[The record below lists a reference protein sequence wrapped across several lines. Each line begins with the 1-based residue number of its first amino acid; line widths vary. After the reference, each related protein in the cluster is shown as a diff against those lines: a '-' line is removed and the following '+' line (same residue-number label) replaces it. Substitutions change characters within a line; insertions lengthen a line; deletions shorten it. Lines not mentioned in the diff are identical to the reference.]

1 MTLVATPAEPDRAS
15 QPALVCTMLQE
26 GERAGRPRRLN
37 SQQMLEVDAVLR
49 KTPKEAGMSGNL
61 WDGKTLAAWIK
72 RQYGIRLGVRQSQR
86 LFRQLGFRLRE
97 PPMVAQADPERQ
109 KTHKKTPGPDGRSQ
123 RGSVGH
129 RRSAFSIARF
139 ALPDVCIPPE
149 TKDPVLLHHP
159 TRQSVGYFGAVRLR
173 QVSSSAARRA
183 SSTAPPSLPFSRH
196 SIEPA
201 PLDLNN
207 GWS

>member
-72 RQYGIRLGVRQSQR
+72 RPYGIRLGVRPRHRS
-86 LFRQLGFRLRE
+86 FRHLG
-97 PPMVAQADPERQ
+97 
-109 KTHKKTPGPDGRSQ
+109 
-123 RGSVGH
+123 
-129 RRSAFSIARF
+129 
-139 ALPDVCIPPE
+139 
-149 TKDPVLLHHP
+149 
-159 TRQSVGYFGAVRLR
+159 LR
-173 QVSSSAARRA
+173 QPH
-183 SSTAPPSLPFSRH
+183 PPLV
-196 SIEPA
+196 A
-201 PLDLNN
+201 
-207 GWS
+207 

>member
-15 QPALVCTMLQE
+15 QPAVVGTMLQE

-86 LFRQLGFRLRE
+86 LFRQLGFRLRK
-97 PPMVAQADPERQ
+97 PPM
-109 KTHKKTPGPDGRSQ
+109 
-123 RGSVGH
+123 
-129 RRSAFSIARF
+129 
-139 ALPDVCIPPE
+139 
-149 TKDPVLLHHP
+149 
-159 TRQSVGYFGAVRLR
+159 GAHAE
-173 QVSSSAARRA
+173 SG
-183 SSTAPPSLPFSRH
+183 TA
-196 SIEPA
+196 EGA
-201 PLDLNN
+201 
-207 GWS
+207 